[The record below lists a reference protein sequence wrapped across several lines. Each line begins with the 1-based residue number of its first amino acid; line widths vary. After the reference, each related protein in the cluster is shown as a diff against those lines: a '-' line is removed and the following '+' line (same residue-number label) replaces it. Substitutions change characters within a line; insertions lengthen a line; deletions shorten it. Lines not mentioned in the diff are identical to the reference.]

1 MYVCT
6 RQWATYINNLCAAD
20 QVMFYAYSFK
30 YPGLNLGD
38 RVKTRTSCQYTAPK
52 TERKRDRE

>member
-6 RQWATYINNLCAAD
+6 RQWATYVNNLCAPD

-38 RVKTRTSCQYTAPK
+38 RVKTRTSCQYTA
-52 TERKRDRE
+52 EMYRKK

>member
-6 RQWATYINNLCAAD
+6 RQWATYVNNLCAAD

-30 YPGLNLGD
+30 YPGLNHVD
-38 RVKTRTSCQYTAPK
+38 MVKTRTSCQYTA
-52 TERKRDRE
+52 EMYRKK